1 MGAADGAVRAADADG
16 RRCRPDHQVELVRSL
31 QIPAQPDRVLA
42 RQCRRADRRLRHH
55 ALGALAVRAVAE
67 SLAAGSGQDDDPAQC
82 VWLRRPPLLFVLL
95 GVDGTAQRRRPA
107 GPRRRHPDHRGRLQ
121 LRRRA
126 VRRVGV
132 LAAAG
137 LGLLLRRWRLR
148 HCRALCGGGLAVA
161 PADHGHGFGL
171 WLRGY
176 RQDHRAGR
184 PRLDRGLRQLPEA
197 GRAAAA
203 DSSRLR
209 LSRLLVTD
217 GRRGVLCPRH
227 RDQGQVD
234 RADRQGTSR
243 RGRTG
248 RDDSRGS
255 TSVEL
260 DPMIATSADLAG
272 DQSLISRAE
281 AVRPAVDAASNE
293 IESTRRL
300 PPALLDKLH
309 EAQLFRLLLP
319 RSSDGIETDPMTF
332 FHVIETIARADASTA
347 WCLSQAGGC
356 AMSAAY
362 LDLPVAHAIFGNDPR
377 AVLAWGPGPKV
388 KAVEC
393 EGGYKVTG
401 VWAFAS
407 GGRHATWLGAHCPIY
422 AADGSPKRDVNGEQQ
437 ERTMLVRT
445 EDAQWTDIWNTV
457 GLRGTA
463 SDQFALD
470 DFFVRSDHSIT
481 REFDRECRESG
492 PLYRMGSGTCYQVG
506 FAGVACGIARGA
518 LDSFLDVARNKV
530 PRGAKSPLRDNAVV
544 QSNLAQA
551 EVNLRAARGY
561 VLQSMADTWRA
572 LTAGATITVAQR
584 INIRMAATHAIHKAR
599 EAVDFAYNA
608 AGATAI
614 FENHPLERR
623 FRDIH
628 TVTQQLQ
635 GQLRHFETVGAWMM
649 GADADLTFV

>member
-1 MGAADGAVRAADADG
+1 MAVDTLIPSSAA
-16 RRCRPDHQVELVRSL
+16 
-31 QIPAQPDRVLA
+31 
-42 RQCRRADRRLRHH
+42 
-55 ALGALAVRAVAE
+55 
-67 SLAAGSGQDDDPAQC
+67 
-82 VWLRRPPLLFVLL
+82 
-95 GVDGTAQRRRPA
+95 
-107 GPRRRHPDHRGRLQ
+107 
-121 LRRRA
+121 
-126 VRRVGV
+126 
-132 LAAAG
+132 
-137 LGLLLRRWRLR
+137 
-148 HCRALCGGGLAVA
+148 
-161 PADHGHGFGL
+161 
-171 WLRGY
+171 
-176 RQDHRAGR
+176 
-184 PRLDRGLRQLPEA
+184 
-197 GRAAAA
+197 
-203 DSSRLR
+203 
-209 LSRLLVTD
+209 
-217 GRRGVLCPRH
+217 
-227 RDQGQVD
+227 
-234 RADRQGTSR
+234 
-243 RGRTG
+243 
-248 RDDSRGS
+248 
-255 TSVEL
+255 
-260 DPMIATSADLAG
+260 LAG
-272 DQSLISRAE
+272 DPAVVSRAE
-281 AVRPAVDAASNE
+281 ALRPIVEAASDE
-293 IESTRRL
+293 IEDKRRL

-319 RSSDGIETDPMTF
+319 RSSNGIETDPITF

-362 LDLPVAHAIFGNDPR
+362 LDLKVEAAIFRNVPR

-388 KAVEC
+388 RAVEC

-401 VWAFAS
+401 VWSFAS

-422 AADGSPKRDVNGEQQ
+422 GADGSPKRDVNGEQQ

-445 EDAQWTDIWNTV
+445 EDAQWTDIWNKA

-470 DFFVRSDHSIT
+470 DFFVQSDHSIT

-506 FAGVACGIARGA
+506 FAGALCGIARGA
-518 LDSFLDVARNKV
+518 LDSFLDVAGNKV
-530 PRGAKSPLRDNAVV
+530 PRGTKSPLRDNAVV

-561 VLQSMADTWRA
+561 VLQSMADTWKA
-572 LTAGATITVAQR
+572 LTAGATITVEQR
-584 INIRMAATHAIHKAR
+584 INIRMAATPAIHKAR

-628 TVTQQLQ
+628 TVTQPLQ

-649 GADADLTFV
+649 GADTDLTFV